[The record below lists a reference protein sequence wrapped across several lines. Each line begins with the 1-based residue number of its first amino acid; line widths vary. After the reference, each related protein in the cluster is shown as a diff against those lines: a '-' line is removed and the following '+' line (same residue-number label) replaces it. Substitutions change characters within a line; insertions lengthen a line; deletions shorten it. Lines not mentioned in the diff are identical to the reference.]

1 MKRLAVAAAIALA
14 SACDLGP
21 QTPGPH
27 IDALKTNSA
36 DTEAMAQLAI
46 IGRPAVAPMLTAV
59 EENGALRKPVL
70 TTLAVAGEPCWPA
83 MVDFFDQC
91 KSDDLR
97 ADILEVFAQK
107 RWKGVVRKLSNR
119 IEHATMGAYVY
130 NTIVRILEAQNP
142 PPDPWASGTL
152 DPAKKAEFDRWVG
165 QNIRTMVELELRNS
179 QYAKSD
185 LEKVKRMMEEEYQRW

>member
-1 MKRLAVAAAIALA
+1 MKRLAFAGLIAFA

-27 IDALKTNSA
+27 IEALKTNPT
-36 DTEAMAQLAI
+36 DTESMAQLAI
-46 IGRPAVAPMLTAV
+46 IGRPAVAPMLAAM
-59 EENGALRKPVL
+59 EEHGGLRKPVL

-83 MVDFFDQC
+83 MVDYFDQC
-91 KSDDLR
+91 QSDDLR

-119 IEHATMGAYVY
+119 IEHASMGPYVY

-142 PPDPWASGTL
+142 PPDPWASGAL
-152 DPAKKAEFDRWVG
+152 DPVKKAEFDRWVG

-179 QYAKSD
+179 LYARSE
-185 LEKVKRMMEEEYQRW
+185 LEKVKRLMEEEYQRW